1 MWQRSHQKRIRKRS
15 SLTPVVNQPL
25 VPIEPVIALNPVAD
39 ALVLPRVL
47 KRTLSSRLARLA
59 ARFADRPV
67 RLGELTDVL
76 QLRGYNALLLFLA
89 FPFVTPVPLPGF
101 STAFGLV
108 IALLGMR
115 MVLGQNPWLQERIT
129 ARQLPA
135 RFLPKLL
142 MAASSACGRLEKLL
156 KPRLFYPEF
165 PLVFQRASGAIIV
178 ISGLLLL
185 LPLPVPFSNAFPA
198 FTIILIAAAGLER
211 DGAVFIAGCVQFTLC
226 LGFFAVLCL
235 GGSEVWQRIFN

>member
-1 MWQRSHQKRIRKRS
+1 MIQSD
-15 SLTPVVNQPL
+15 
-25 VPIEPVIALNPVAD
+25 EIAVA
-39 ALVLPRVL
+39 LRPPRVL
-47 KRTLSSRLARLA
+47 KRTLSSQLARLA
-59 ARFADRPV
+59 AGFKDRPV

-89 FPFVTPVPLPGF
+89 FPFVTPIPLPGV

-115 MVLGQNPWLQERIT
+115 MVLGQNPWLPERVTSRI
-129 ARQLPA
+129 LPA

-142 MAASSACGRLEKLL
+142 LAASRAFGRLEKLL
-156 KPRLFYPEF
+156 KPRLFYPEY
-165 PLVFQRASGAIIV
+165 PAAFQRASGVIIV
-178 ISGLLLL
+178 ICGSLLL

-198 FTIILIAAAGLER
+198 FTIILLAAAGLER
-211 DGAVFIAGCVQFTLC
+211 DGAVFIAGCVQFIFC
-226 LGFFAVLCL
+226 LGFFAALCL

>member
-1 MWQRSHQKRIRKRS
+1 M
-15 SLTPVVNQPL
+15 
-25 VPIEPVIALNPVAD
+25 
-39 ALVLPRVL
+39 L
-47 KRTLSSRLARLA
+47 KRTLSSQLARLA
-59 ARFADRPV
+59 ARFVDRPV

-101 STAFGLV
+101 STVFGLV

-115 MVLGQNPWLQERIT
+115 MVLGQKPWLPERVT
-129 ARQLPA
+129 SRVLPA

-142 MAASSACGRLEKLL
+142 MAASSGFGRMEKLL
-156 KPRLFYPEF
+156 KPRLLYPEF
-165 PLVFQRASGAIIV
+165 PLVFQRTSGVIIV
-178 ISGLLLL
+178 ICGLLLL

-198 FTIILIAAAGLER
+198 FTIILLAAAGLER
-211 DGAVFIAGCVQFTLC
+211 DGAVFIVGCVQFIFC
-226 LGFFAVLCL
+226 LGFFAALCL